1 MILEEKRTQLSNFPR
16 REIGKPRIFAERV
29 GKYSCFC
36 INDIYLDLFAGGKT
50 KEGVIVDEALI
61 YFLQNPHTIKKD
73 KDLLEFLL
81 PPSLFDKIE
90 NAQKDGKDYVKDY
103 DYREYFLKSTNNNKI
118 TKLIFDQ
125 FSTDKRDSEKNF
137 IESIQAHFVQLLKYA
152 KYQQPQLKNY
162 LCSLVDSSIAPN
174 TISSTANKA
183 FHSLMNSEE
192 HDAISKGIANIFISS
207 MLGLYSMKYS
217 ADSEK
222 SLGYERK
229 RNYLFVRTY
238 LLNKIGMEF
247 IWLPETISNSYVKLQ
262 DALYSYECGLYEDA
276 YTRTLAW
283 LAECGS
289 TARNQELAEA
299 FHVLGACLYLYPKKY
314 KLTKDNQNKL
324 RNYFPT
330 ELLGKDNSIVDNKKS
345 AFQEYPEGVVL
356 LEASVCLN
364 KKSSEAFFLLYDYY
378 KNNDEKHCADDYLKE
393 ALNNDF
399 VKAVI
404 EVANRYVKGQS
415 PLSGIEKT
423 DIFEKLTLMISNEQN
438 YSEAD
443 VSECLYLRGRLYSIF
458 DNDQVHAE
466 INFKEAAEKGHEK
479 ARQELSLKERTDRQ
493 HFPAF
498 SDESQAPCCFVN
510 SLNGNNLAFI
520 STLPDKKWTLFT
532 SEQHN
537 ISCINAVTVK
547 DIDDFINKQ
556 HFDEIN
562 LQRPK
567 IVFLFMSTDEDQNL
581 NECLILLDKLFNIA
595 LRTSEKQRNA
605 LIDRIEIYV
614 GAKYEMASML
624 LDANIN
630 DMGKDIYFKVHI
642 ADETRDS
649 VHQLLCDA
657 PLFIPFLNRLNQEEA
672 VNVILFGCS
681 ETNYCFIKESMGC
694 AYLGNQYPINV
705 TMIGDGADRMERKLR
720 QECPGL
726 FHEPYIEC
734 IRPKFISCCIEEEDF
749 PSLIYGD
756 TYKAHPDNELVK
768 ILGDGNYFV
777 VDLLSDQRSIRF
789 AMELRTWLLRSRG
802 TFDRA
807 PFIAVKC
814 RKSANSYLASH
825 LTLSGQ
831 SSGNTYYSRYDL
843 FLFGMS
849 RVLYSFNRLIEN
861 PRLEEVALQIHKSY
875 YGGNDRLAEND
886 YFSFSYNADSSLL
899 IAIGLSYR
907 LFAVGAFFKKKESYL
922 NYGIFEISDQLS
934 DLLSDYAKAIETKED
949 DAASLEQSRW
959 NGFML
964 SRGWESADLNKVRA
978 YKEQSTGFLHKHT
991 LTKLHPFIRE
1001 WSDLDSDE
1009 LKKILGMLKSKFDYS
1024 QNPKTTTKKS
1034 IKDTI
1039 KFIDPF
1045 WREK

>member
-1 MILEEKRTQLSNFPR
+1 M
-16 REIGKPRIFAERV
+16 
-29 GKYSCFC
+29 
-36 INDIYLDLFAGGKT
+36 
-50 KEGVIVDEALI
+50 
-61 YFLQNPHTIKKD
+61 
-73 KDLLEFLL
+73 
-81 PPSLFDKIE
+81 
-90 NAQKDGKDYVKDY
+90 
-103 DYREYFLKSTNNNKI
+103 
-118 TKLIFDQ
+118 
-125 FSTDKRDSEKNF
+125 
-137 IESIQAHFVQLLKYA
+137 
-152 KYQQPQLKNY
+152 
-162 LCSLVDSSIAPN
+162 
-174 TISSTANKA
+174 
-183 FHSLMNSEE
+183 
-192 HDAISKGIANIFISS
+192 
-207 MLGLYSMKYS
+207 
-217 ADSEK
+217 
-222 SLGYERK
+222 
-229 RNYLFVRTY
+229 
-238 LLNKIGMEF
+238 
-247 IWLPETISNSYVKLQ
+247 
-262 DALYSYECGLYEDA
+262 
-276 YTRTLAW
+276 
-283 LAECGS
+283 
-289 TARNQELAEA
+289 
-299 FHVLGACLYLYPKKY
+299 
-314 KLTKDNQNKL
+314 
-324 RNYFPT
+324 
-330 ELLGKDNSIVDNKKS
+330 
-345 AFQEYPEGVVL
+345 
-356 LEASVCLN
+356 
-364 KKSSEAFFLLYDYY
+364 
-378 KNNDEKHCADDYLKE
+378 
-393 ALNNDF
+393 
-399 VKAVI
+399 
-404 EVANRYVKGQS
+404 
-415 PLSGIEKT
+415 
-423 DIFEKLTLMISNEQN
+423 
-438 YSEAD
+438 
-443 VSECLYLRGRLYSIF
+443 
-458 DNDQVHAE
+458 
-466 INFKEAAEKGHEK
+466 
-479 ARQELSLKERTDRQ
+479 
-493 HFPAF
+493 
-498 SDESQAPCCFVN
+498 
-510 SLNGNNLAFI
+510 
-520 STLPDKKWTLFT
+520 
-532 SEQHN
+532 
-537 ISCINAVTVK
+537 
-547 DIDDFINKQ
+547 
-556 HFDEIN
+556 
-562 LQRPK
+562 
-567 IVFLFMSTDEDQNL
+567 
-581 NECLILLDKLFNIA
+581 
-595 LRTSEKQRNA
+595 
-605 LIDRIEIYV
+605 
-614 GAKYEMASML
+614 
-624 LDANIN
+624 
-630 DMGKDIYFKVHI
+630 
-642 ADETRDS
+642 
-649 VHQLLCDA
+649 CDA